1 MEFKS
6 QQRLLAIA
14 LVILTSMAMVQ
25 TAFAADVNTIRL
37 YGEDG
42 MATPNFPYETPE
54 GPFDPLSCEA
64 PYKDFM
70 TFNPALF
77 EDGIVVNHANAY
89 EKVFAR
95 QYFVPNY
102 EEPTGFVWLDEGDY
116 VRTSNDIVTEYT
128 YMMVS
133 KVDYQPIEGTAM
145 DPQTDSYWTKFWFP
159 IADNDDAQI
168 GLDGMD
174 ADGDGTDDMVHLEVA
189 GDLNQDGYK
198 DAMIATDSM
207 QLKVG
212 DELQFLDHKVLVK
225 DVAISGLNSNPL
237 ITLTLDVYYTG
248 NDEPQLIEKNYQASI
263 VPGDYLVASRHTVAD
278 ATPNSDYSWFL
289 RADAVSMNYAY
300 VTVGRVLYQGESFFV
315 DGAEYDVAAIFGSE
329 CYGDYEY
336 DNTVKYIT
344 IRNPVPEDY
353 DVDLGDLSVIKE
365 SVSANEMIP
374 LLPPFNREHIMIDD
388 IDLPAPQ
395 YTGIIDHTYTCYYD
409 DGTNAGD
416 RKLTADALEI
426 YFVDEDTEARFDTNL
441 FEILDEGQTEEWQW
455 LDIMTMPDQ
464 YKEFVY
470 PALPDVSGSYADFIF
485 TSSFE
490 APYTRFCYENYGC
503 LSMEELD
510 KRMMFEY
517 DQETGIEDIY
527 VNEIDADTNGVRLYG
542 GSADVAD
549 MMDATFPYSEDNP
562 EGPFDPLNDEAP
574 DMDFVTMNPAVY
586 THSASVEGVL
596 VKNVDSTE
604 KVFIRQWFDPD
615 YHEPAG
621 DVWLDESYDY
631 QRVTDDVVVEYTY
644 MLTDL
649 AYEPTE
655 GTALDPLDAEC
666 PLDHVASGSHWTK
679 FWFPIADNDD
689 SQIGLDGMDI
699 DGDGDDEMVDLR
711 AVTDFNDDGRTDIA
725 IASADSIQL
734 QTGVQN
740 AAGVNSEIQFLD
752 HKVVVKDVALSGLN
766 SNPLITLT
774 MDIYYTGND
783 EPQLIEQN
791 YQASIVPGGAICAGR
806 HVAIVNHPG
815 IFEYP
820 WFLTADSVSEDYVYV
835 TVGRVLYTGE
845 SFFVDGAEYD
855 VAMIYGSTFEEG
867 DDECCTNSTLVNTF
881 KYITIRNPL
890 PEEYEVDLGDLSI
903 IKEPV
908 QPMETLPLLPPF
920 NGDFKMIDDIDLEPF
935 NVNDYTCY
943 YDDDT
948 NIGSRVSPVQPALD
962 IYYTSAP
969 ETEERFHSNLFEI
982 LCECSVDYTAPES
995 AVSLVNGCDESWK
1008 WLHIRTMPDE
1018 YKEFVYPDVWNYN
1031 GYGDYLVTSSFTA
1044 PNSDLCEEEFDE
1056 EYRSADVQRLMFYH
1070 DPSNGV
1076 GLYMNQAE
1084 GAVFSG
1090 EGTKGDFN
1098 DDGSINFADLSAFAL
1113 AYNSVAGDANYDAT
1127 ADFNDD
1133 GAVNFADL
1141 SAFALVY
1148 NT

>member
-6 QQRLLAIA
+6 QQKLLAIA
-14 LVILTSMAMVQ
+14 IVILTSIAMVQ
-25 TAFAADVNTIRL
+25 TAFAADVNTLRL

-42 MATPNFPYETPE
+42 MSTPNFPYETPE
-54 GPFDPLSCEA
+54 GPFDPLSDEA

-102 EEPTGFVWLDEGDY
+102 EEPTGRVWLDNGDY
-116 VRTSNDIVTEYT
+116 VRYSNDIVTEYT

-133 KVDYQPIEGTAM
+133 KVDYQPIEGTAV
-145 DPQTDSYWTKFWFP
+145 DPQTTDSYWTDFWFP

-174 ADGDGTDDMVHLEVA
+174 ADGDGTDDMVHLEMV
-189 GDLNQDGYK
+189 GDLDQDGYK
-198 DAMIATDSM
+198 DVMIATDSF
-207 QLKVG
+207 QLQVG
-212 DELQFLDHKVLVK
+212 DELQFLDHMVVVK

-237 ITLTLDVYYTG
+237 VTLTLDVYYTG
-248 NDEPQLIEKNYQASI
+248 NDEPQLIHKNYQASI
-263 VPGDYLVASRHTVAD
+263 VPGDYLVASRHEVDDTV
-278 ATPNSDYSWFL
+278 PNFDFSWFL

-315 DGAEYDVAAIFGSE
+315 DGAEYDVAAIFGSVSDE
-329 CYGDYEY
+329 DCEY

-365 SVSANEMIP
+365 SVSANEIIP

-388 IDLPAPQ
+388 IDLPVE
-395 YTGIIDHTYTCYYD
+395 YTGLIDHTTTCYYGD
-409 DGTNAGD
+409 NTNVPA

-426 YFVDEDTEARFDTNL
+426 YFVGESMEERFDTNL
-441 FEILDEGQTEEWQW
+441 FEILDEGKVESWQW
-455 LDIMTMPDQ
+455 LDILTLPCQ

-470 PALPDVSGSYADFIF
+470 PALPDVDDSYADFIL

-490 APYTRFCYENYGC
+490 APYTKFCYEQYGC
-503 LSMEELD
+503 LSMDGLD
-510 KRMMFEY
+510 KRLMFEY

-527 VNEIDADTNGVRLYG
+527 VNEIDAETNGVRLYG
-542 GSADVAD
+542 GSADVND
-549 MMDATFPYSEDNP
+549 LMDATFPYSADNP

-574 DMDFVTMNPAVY
+574 EMDFVTMNPAAY
-586 THSASVEGVL
+586 EHDSSSSVDGIVVSDENGA
-596 VKNVDSTE
+596 NIYDGTE
-604 KVFIRQWFDPD
+604 KVFVRQWFDPD

-621 DVWLDESYDY
+621 DVWLDDSHDF

-649 AYEPTE
+649 DYLPTE
-655 GTALDPLDAEC
+655 GTAAGTE
-666 PLDHVASGSHWTK
+666 
-679 FWFPIADNDD
+679 FWFPVADNDD
-689 SQIGLDGMDI
+689 SQIGLDGMNI
-699 DGDGDDEMVDLR
+699 DGDDDDEMVALKYI
-711 AVTDFNDDGRTDIA
+711 ADFNDDGRVDIA
-725 IASADSIQL
+725 ISSADSIQL
-734 QTGVQN
+734 QTGVQS
-740 AAGVNSEIQFLD
+740 GGTDSEIQFLD

-783 EPQLIEQN
+783 EPQLIKQN
-791 YQASIVPGGAICAGR
+791 YQASIVPGGAVCAGR
-806 HVAIVNHPG
+806 HKANMMELG
-815 IFEYP
+815 SFDYP
-820 WFLTADSVSEDYVYV
+820 WFIAADSVSEDYVYV

-855 VAMIYGSTFEEG
+855 VAMIFGSTYEG
-867 DDECCTNSTLVNTF
+867 DDCYNSTYVNTF

-890 PEEYEVDLGDLSI
+890 PEESEVDLGELSVV
-903 IKEPV
+903 KEPV

-920 NGDFKMIDDIDLEPF
+920 NDEYCMIDDIDLDPYDKTD
-935 NVNDYTCY
+935 VTCY
-943 YDDDT
+943 YDDNT
-948 NIGSRVSPVQPALD
+948 NTASRVSDPQPALD
-962 IYYTSAP
+962 IYYTGAP
-969 ETEERFHSNLFEI
+969 ETEGRFHSNLFEL
-982 LCECSVDYTAPES
+982 LCECTVLDTSVEQRIYA
-995 AVSLVNGCDESWK
+995 DEYWK
-1008 WLHIRTMPDE
+1008 WLHIRTLPDE
-1018 YKEFVYPDVWNYN
+1018 YKEFVYPDVWNYD
-1031 GYGDYLVTSSFTA
+1031 GTGDYLVTSSFTA
-1044 PNSDLCEEEFDE
+1044 PNSDLCEYINE
-1056 EYRSADVQRLMFYH
+1056 EYRSLGDQRLMFYH
-1070 DPSNGV
+1070 DPANGV

-1090 EGTKGDFN
+1090 DDGMKGDYN
-1098 DDGSINFADLSAFAL
+1098 EDGHVTIIDFAQFAK
-1113 AYNSVAGDANYDAT
+1113 AYNNAANYDDVF
-1127 ADFNDD
+1127 DFDNDGD
-1133 GAVNFADL
+1133 IDIVDFAQ
-1141 SAFALVY
+1141 FAQAY
-1148 NT
+1148 EFD